1 MFGEWKALEHIHN
14 VALRRRL
21 PPRLNRSATNARDPS
36 PPRSGARL

>member
-21 PPRLNRSATNARDPS
+21 PPRLNRRTTNARDPS
-36 PPRSGARL
+36 PPRSGMRL